1 MLMKAFVNN
10 CIIFCLL
17 LLGIYV
23 VVYWLYYRIT
33 LPENKNVVYIWG
45 DSQMSQ
51 DLDLKYLN
59 TGSHYQYRSAA
70 QHGAGI
76 YDFLVFTGSVPDYSN
91 VLIQISYPVLLRR
104 KEVDRNISALDFNS
118 LNELSINHYSPQEIY
133 TIIRKNI
140 LPTRL
145 FVDCNYLFPN
155 ADTMTYNEPMSIF
168 TYIYSKKPVY
178 FDDKKNLYLYGIK
191 NLIRKRCKI
200 TGIIFP
206 YYPTL
211 KKIHANAPY
220 SRELAAFDKLI
231 SDCFTRNATID
242 IRSDSNLFYDLTHF
256 NLRGA
261 EYLSKAIVPYL
272 DFKNESLLI
281 KVQQPDL

>member
-1 MLMKAFVNN
+1 MKAFVTN

-23 VVYWLYYRIT
+23 VVYWAYYKLT
-33 LPENKNVVYIWG
+33 LPENKNVVYMWG

-59 TGSHYQYRSAA
+59 TGSQYQYCSAA

-76 YDFLVFTGSVPDYSN
+76 YDFLVFTRSVPDNSN

-104 KEVDRNISALDFNS
+104 KEVDRNISALDINA
-118 LNELSINHYSPQEIY
+118 LNELSINHYSPREIY
-133 TIIRKNI
+133 TIVKKNI
-140 LPTRL
+140 LPNKL
-145 FVDCNYLFPN
+145 FVNYNDLFPN
-155 ADTMTYNEPMSIF
+155 ADTMTYGEQPMSIF
-168 TYIYSKKPVY
+168 TNIYSKKPTY

-191 NLIRKRCKI
+191 ELMRKRCKI
-200 TGIIFP
+200 VGVIFP
-206 YYPTL
+206 YYPSL
-211 KKIHANAPY
+211 KNMHANAPY
-220 SRELAAFDKLI
+220 SGELAAFDKQI
-231 SDCFTRNATID
+231 SDCFARNATID

-272 DFKNESLLI
+272 DFKNEPLLI

>member
-1 MLMKAFVNN
+1 M
-10 CIIFCLL
+10 
-17 LLGIYV
+17 
-23 VVYWLYYRIT
+23 
-33 LPENKNVVYIWG
+33 WG

-59 TGSHYQYRSAA
+59 TGSQYLYCSAA

-76 YDFLVFTGSVPDYSN
+76 YDFLVFTRSVPDNSN

-145 FVDCNYLFPN
+145 FADCNYLFPN

-168 TYIYSKKPVY
+168 TNIYSKKPVY

-211 KKIHANAPY
+211 KKIHASAPY
-220 SRELAAFDKLI
+220 SGELAAFDKQI

-242 IRSDSNLFYDLTHF
+242 IRSDSNLFYDLTHL

>member
-1 MLMKAFVNN
+1 MKAFVNN

-23 VVYWLYYRIT
+23 VVYWAYYKIT
-33 LPENKNVVYIWG
+33 LPENKNVVYMWG

-59 TGSHYQYRSAA
+59 TGSQYLYCSAA

-76 YDFLVFTGSVPDYSN
+76 YDFLVFTRSVPDNSN

-145 FVDCNYLFPN
+145 FADCNYLFPN

-168 TYIYSKKPVY
+168 TNIYSKKPVY

-211 KKIHANAPY
+211 KKIHASAPY
-220 SRELAAFDKLI
+220 SGELAAFDKQI

-242 IRSDSNLFYDLTHF
+242 IRSDSNLFYDLTHL